1 MRVTTINTKS
11 QKGEKMKH
19 ETQDSKLQI
28 TEALLSLIDQ
38 NIRYIIKGGW
48 TVIIYLL
55 ILCYNIIFL
64 SLILLIHF
72 LILEI
77 NPL

>member
-1 MRVTTINTKS
+1 MRVTTVNMKS

-55 ILCYNIIFL
+55 ILCYNIIFY
-64 SLILLIHF
+64 H
-72 LILEI
+72 
-77 NPL
+77 

>member
-1 MRVTTINTKS
+1 MRVTTVNTKS

-38 NIRYIIKGGW
+38 NIRYIIKGGLR
-48 TVIIYLL
+48 ICPFIYRGS
-55 ILCYNIIFL
+55 NL
-64 SLILLIHF
+64 S
-72 LILEI
+72 
-77 NPL
+77 PK